1 MMLLI
6 TSDLDTFKTFLR
18 RKIDE
23 LHRENNQHAKDRD
36 YDVRIGCGPYAAA
49 LDAISDFIDDYERN
63 PPR

>member
-1 MMLLI
+1 MMLI
-6 TSDLDTFKTFLR
+6 IPSESDSFKATLR

-23 LHRENNQHAKDRD
+23 LRRENDQRAKDRD
-36 YDVRIGCGPYAAA
+36 FDVRRECGPYAAA